1 MQKLWQMEAKSQ
13 NNDIIMKDKK
23 LNVSDIIYFINLTKS
38 MSFMFLND
46 M

>member
-1 MQKLWQMEAKSQ
+1 MEAKSQ